1 MGGLVAGADLS
12 RRSISRQYPD
22 HVFRHFQYTGSLSVS
37 SARVFLC
44 VVCSM
49 FCSIF
54 WFLYCNF
61 FFVKC
66 TGSGFSKS
74 TAMGTLN
81 SLPHRPTTK
90 MYIGFCTR
98 MHQNSDKVTVNQSCV
113 PQRDTNL
120 DKPVKHVRKPRPVSV
135 FCSYHKKDNKRNL

>member
-1 MGGLVAGADLS
+1 
-12 RRSISRQYPD
+12 
-22 HVFRHFQYTGSLSVS
+22 
-37 SARVFLC
+37 
-44 VVCSM
+44 
-49 FCSIF
+49 
-54 WFLYCNF
+54 
-61 FFVKC
+61 
-66 TGSGFSKS
+66 
-74 TAMGTLN
+74 
-81 SLPHRPTTK
+81 